1 MHETAADFA
10 RRLVLRQTDEAKLIE
25 ASMSDQAME
34 AKKAE
39 MLETINQLKD
49 AIKDKDAAG
58 AMIKVKLTEAI
69 QLESEPPAD
78 LE

>member
-1 MHETAADFA
+1 
-10 RRLVLRQTDEAKLIE
+10 
-25 ASMSDQAME
+25 ME

-49 AIKDKDAAG
+49 AIKDKDVAS

-69 QLESEPPAD
+69 
-78 LE
+78 